1 VFLEISFQRR
11 VFGGIGSDRSR
22 GGRGDPGS
30 ILRGRDGT
38 ESQQDHRA
46 EEKKCAELLDSIA
59 TA

>member
-1 VFLEISFQRR
+1 VG
-11 VFGGIGSDRSR
+11 VDAAGGG